1 MATLKIR
8 HGDQWV
14 PVQVVAYLNDLANQY
29 DPVKQY
35 STGDYCAHEMR
46 LFKSTKP
53 TTGEWDA
60 TAWEHIVVTD
70 EIHQLKEEVEELL
83 TICHQLVK

>member
-1 MATLKIR
+1 MANLKIR
-8 HGDQWV
+8 HRNQWV

-46 LFKSTKP
+46 LFKATKP

-83 TICHQLVK
+83 TNCHQLVR